1 MRPEEDDPHSEDNP
15 EFRPRLSMNSTD
27 DDPYPEEHPD
37 QYGQI
42 GTGTALGIVAAFVAL
57 LAWCM
62 QSGVDIGGIG
72 KLLGKIALAALT
84 LLALAALAMTLWK
97 AMQGRGDK
105 DSILLI
111 KTLGCITSF
120 LALFAWCVYTGVDS
134 GKVMGDALM
143 AAMGVILLFTLAMF
157 ALLLIALLFSSA
169 AGCMAPAFLAVGGL
183 VLYVSV
189 GMIVQMS
196 PQDPLG
202 VLFFVPAVGMVLWIF
217 ADCIRR

>member
-1 MRPEEDDPHSEDNP
+1 
-15 EFRPRLSMNSTD
+15 
-27 DDPYPEEHPD
+27 
-37 QYGQI
+37 
-42 GTGTALGIVAAFVAL
+42 
-57 LAWCM
+57 
-62 QSGVDIGGIG
+62 
-72 KLLGKIALAALT
+72 
-84 LLALAALAMTLWK
+84 
-97 AMQGRGDK
+97 
-105 DSILLI
+105 
-111 KTLGCITSF
+111 
-120 LALFAWCVYTGVDS
+120 
-134 GKVMGDALM
+134 MGDALM
-143 AAMGVILLFTLAMF
+143 AAMSVILLFTLAMF